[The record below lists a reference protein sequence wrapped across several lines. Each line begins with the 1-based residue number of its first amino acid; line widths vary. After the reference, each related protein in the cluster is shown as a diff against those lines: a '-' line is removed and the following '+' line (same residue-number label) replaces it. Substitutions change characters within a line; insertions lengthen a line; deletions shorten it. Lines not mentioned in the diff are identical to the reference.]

1 MTSARIVTE
10 AMRHGKQMLHKR
22 KTSRNASVQKAR
34 PEGAGQD
41 KINTSPDDEYGTPY
55 VGLKNSERDKLNTL
69 IRKTYKLALGLPPM
83 TPTEEL
89 LSLGTQSPELSGHF
103 STYLYPVKKTLE
115 LPKLGVVLKKHVTE
129 LLKHDIVAARYVF
142 AVAGFFG
149 LMHLYVQRLNLSVA
163 IVAMVRMTGDRNR
176 TADTGCNFDDVGN
189 ASTRELHTQTGDFDW
204 DEQTKSSV
212 LSSFFY
218 GYILLQFPGGR
229 LADRYGGKHLMGS
242 GVLVSSLLTLLTPA
256 AARLH
261 YTALMLVRFLMGV
274 AGSCCFPA
282 MQAMLA
288 QWVPKAERTIISNIV
303 FTGSFTGTVVAMTST
318 GVMSDS
324 EVLGGWP
331 SAFYLFG
338 FTGCAWC
345 LMWFLMI
352 HNRPVEHPRISH
364 GELMFITGGS
374 VIMQGSAVFHLSQSR
389 RPENMDVGRVSH
401 CNWRE
406 QIMPIPWKAM
416 LTSPAV
422 WSLAATQW
430 AHTYG
435 SYTLMTELPNYLK
448 NILGF
453 GLTQNGILNGAPYL
467 ALSVLSLII
476 GWTSDVFRRRNV
488 ATVTTIRKICD
499 SVSAFGPALCLIAV
513 TMAPCERMLAVLW
526 FWMAIS
532 LISFANSGFNCT
544 HIDMAPAFAGTLFGI
559 TNCIGNTTGIIA
571 PQVVGFLTET
581 HNNVDS
587 WKTVFYITAAV
598 YTVGG
603 LLFLLF
609 GSAEPQEW
617 AMDVPTTSV
626 DLYREQQNR
635 SLQCCNWSTL
645 SAARSSPLAVMAYNS
660 HSNQVSS
667 SVKTS
672 Q

>member
-1 MTSARIVTE
+1 
-10 AMRHGKQMLHKR
+10 
-22 KTSRNASVQKAR
+22 
-34 PEGAGQD
+34 
-41 KINTSPDDEYGTPY
+41 
-55 VGLKNSERDKLNTL
+55 
-69 IRKTYKLALGLPPM
+69 
-83 TPTEEL
+83 
-89 LSLGTQSPELSGHF
+89 
-103 STYLYPVKKTLE
+103 
-115 LPKLGVVLKKHVTE
+115 
-129 LLKHDIVAARYVF
+129 
-142 AVAGFFG
+142 
-149 LMHLYVQRLNLSVA
+149 
-163 IVAMVRMTGDRNR
+163 MVRMTGDKNR

-189 ASTRELHTQTGDFDW
+189 ASTRELVRSISPRRRSNRWATSTG
-204 DEQTKSSV
+204 TSRPRARCCRRSSTATSC
-212 LSSFFY
+212 SSSRA
-218 GYILLQFPGGR
+218 GR

-242 GVLVSSLLTLLTPA
+242 GILVSSLLTMLTPA
-256 AARLH
+256 AARMH

-345 LMWFLMI
+345 ILWFMMI

-374 VIMQGSAVFHLSQSR
+374 VIMQGSA
-389 RPENMDVGRVSH
+389 G
-401 CNWRE
+401 
-406 QIMPIPWKAM
+406 
-416 LTSPAV
+416 
-422 WSLAATQW
+422 W

-476 GWTSDVFRRRNV
+476 GWTSDLVRRRNIV
-488 ATVTTIRKICD
+488 TVTTVRKICD

-544 HIDMAPAFAGTLFGI
+544 HVDMAPAFAGTLFGI

-571 PQVVGFLTET
+571 PQVVGYLTET
-581 HNNVDS
+581 H
-587 WKTVFYITAAV
+587 
-598 YTVGG
+598 
-603 LLFLLF
+603 
-609 GSAEPQEW
+609 EW
-617 AMDVPTTSV
+617 AMDVPTASV
-626 DLYREQQNR
+626 DMYRDQQNR
-635 SLQCCNWSTL
+635 SLQCCSWSTL
-645 SAARSSPLAVMAYNS
+645 SYAHSSPLPAMVTYNS
-660 HSNQVSS
+660 YTNQVSAPFRN
-667 SVKTS
+667 S